1 MSAAIVSY
9 ESFKAKRE
17 QRPQEYFA
25 YIDML
30 QEAYPELIKAECEEA
45 VEQWFIQK
53 DALSERLWADC
64 EYINCAIK
72 VPVWESTVPKIKA
85 RFIPAGIV
93 FRAAFLSNRNL
104 MMTFAYE
111 LQGEDN
117 DYFEVW
123 HTPAKDLGAIEELAV
138 QVTQETLDEN
148 PDDENCDGIINYSYL
163 YSEERLEALRLAN
176 VQVET
181 WLSQSATAKRWS
193 KKGEP
198 SSKCFSKLSQSELDL
213 FTSLE
218 DFNSWLD
225 EAK

>member
-45 VEQWFIQK
+45 VEQWFTQK

-72 VPVWESTVPKIKA
+72 VPVWESTVARIKA
-85 RFIPAGIV
+85 RFIPTGIV

-123 HTPAKDLGAIEELAV
+123 HAPAKDLGAIEELAV
-138 QVTQETLDEN
+138 QVVQETLDEN
-148 PDDENCDGIINYSYL
+148 PDDENSDGIINYSYL
-163 YSEERLEALRLAN
+163 YSEERLDALRLAN
-176 VQVET
+176 SNIEKWIT
-181 WLSQSATAKRWS
+181 KESISKRHS
-193 KKGEP
+193 KKKVSSEP
-198 SSKCFSKLSQSELDL
+198 SFSMLSKEEQSL
-213 FTSLE
+213 FTDE
-218 DFNSWLD
+218 DEFNEWISS
-225 EAK
+225 

>member
-45 VEQWFIQK
+45 VEQWFTQK
-53 DALSERLWADC
+53 DALSERLWADF

-85 RFIPAGIV
+85 RFIPTGIV

-123 HTPAKDLGAIEELAV
+123 HAPAKDLGAIEELAI
-138 QVTQETLDEN
+138 QVVQETLDEN
-148 PDDENCDGIINYSYL
+148 PDDENSDGIINYSYL
-163 YSEERLEALRLAN
+163 YSEERLDALRLAN
-176 VQVET
+176 SNIEKWIT
-181 WLSQSATAKRWS
+181 KESISRRYSEKEISSAPSFSMLSKEEQS
-193 KKGEP
+193 
-198 SSKCFSKLSQSELDL
+198 L
-213 FTSLE
+213 FTDE
-218 DFNSWLD
+218 DEFNEWIFS
-225 EAK
+225 

>member
-45 VEQWFIQK
+45 VEQWFTQK

-85 RFIPAGIV
+85 RFIPTGIV

-123 HTPAKDLGAIEELAV
+123 HAPAKDLGAIEELAV
-138 QVTQETLDEN
+138 QVVQETLDEN
-148 PDDENCDGIINYSYL
+148 PDDENSDGIINYSYL
-163 YSEERLEALRLAN
+163 YSEERLDALRLAN
-176 VQVET
+176 SNIEKWIT
-181 WLSQSATAKRWS
+181 KESISRRYNEKEISSAPSFSMLSKEEQ
-193 KKGEP
+193 
-198 SSKCFSKLSQSELDL
+198 LL
-213 FTSLE
+213 FTDE
-218 DFNSWLD
+218 DEFNEWTSS
-225 EAK
+225 

>member
-1 MSAAIVSY
+1 MPAAIVSY

-45 VEQWFIQK
+45 VEQWFTQK
-53 DALSERLWADC
+53 NDLSGRLWADC

-85 RFIPAGIV
+85 RFIPTGIV

-123 HTPAKDLGAIEELAV
+123 HAPAKDLGAIEELAV
-138 QVTQETLDEN
+138 QVVQETLDEN
-148 PDDENCDGIINYSYL
+148 PDDENSDGIINYSYL
-163 YSEERLEALRLAN
+163 YSEERLDALRLAN
-176 VQVET
+176 SNIEKWIT
-181 WLSQSATAKRWS
+181 TESISRRYNE
-193 KKGEP
+193 KKVSSEP
-198 SSKCFSKLSQSELDL
+198 SFSMLTKDEQLL
-213 FTSLE
+213 FTDE
-218 DFNSWLD
+218 DEFNEWISS
-225 EAK
+225 

>member
-17 QRPQEYFA
+17 QRPQGYFA

-45 VEQWFIQK
+45 VEQWFTQK

-85 RFIPAGIV
+85 RFIPTGIV

-123 HTPAKDLGAIEELAV
+123 HAPAKDLGTIEELAV
-138 QVTQETLDEN
+138 QVVKETLDEN
-148 PDDENCDGIINYSYL
+148 PDDENSDGIINYSYL
-163 YSEERLEALRLAN
+163 YSEERLDALRLAN
-176 VQVET
+176 SNIEKWIT
-181 WLSQSATAKRWS
+181 KESISRRYSEKEISSAPSFSMLSNEEQS
-193 KKGEP
+193 
-198 SSKCFSKLSQSELDL
+198 L
-213 FTSLE
+213 FTDE
-218 DFNSWLD
+218 DEFNEWTSS
-225 EAK
+225 

>member
-45 VEQWFIQK
+45 AEQWFTQK

-85 RFIPAGIV
+85 RFIPTGIV

-123 HTPAKDLGAIEELAV
+123 HAPAKDLGAIEELAV
-138 QVTQETLDEN
+138 QVVQETLDEN
-148 PDDENCDGIINYSYL
+148 PDDENSDGIINYSYL
-163 YSEERLEALRLAN
+163 YSEERLDALRLAN
-176 VQVET
+176 SNIEKWIT
-181 WLSQSATAKRWS
+181 KESISRRYSEKEISSA
-193 KKGEP
+193 P
-198 SSKCFSKLSQSELDL
+198 SFSMLPKEEQLL
-213 FTSLE
+213 FTDE
-218 DFNSWLD
+218 DEFNEWTSS
-225 EAK
+225 

>member
-30 QEAYPELIKAECEEA
+30 QEAYPELIKAECKEA
-45 VEQWFIQK
+45 VEQWFTQK

-72 VPVWESTVPKIKA
+72 VPVWEGTVPKIKA
-85 RFIPAGIV
+85 RFIPTGIV

-123 HTPAKDLGAIEELAV
+123 HAPAKDLGAIEELAV

-163 YSEERLEALRLAN
+163 YSEERLDALRLAN
-176 VQVET
+176 AHLEKWLTKQAIASRHSKRNTQCET
-181 WLSQSATAKRWS
+181 VFDSLSEEERQFFD
-193 KKGEP
+193 GN
-198 SSKCFSKLSQSELDL
+198 
-213 FTSLE
+213 E
-218 DFNSWLD
+218 DFNSWII
-225 EAK
+225 

>member
-45 VEQWFIQK
+45 VEQWFTQK

-85 RFIPAGIV
+85 RFIPTGIV

-111 LQGEDN
+111 LQGEEN

-123 HTPAKDLGAIEELAV
+123 HAPAKDLGAIEELAV
-138 QVTQETLDEN
+138 QVAQETLDEN
-148 PDDENCDGIINYSYL
+148 PDDENSDGIINYSYL
-163 YSEERLEALRLAN
+163 YSEERLDALRLAN
-176 VQVET
+176 SHIEKWIT
-181 WLSQSATAKRWS
+181 KESISRRHSEKKASSESSFSMLSKEEQ
-193 KKGEP
+193 
-198 SSKCFSKLSQSELDL
+198 LM
-213 FTSLE
+213 FTDE
-218 DFNSWLD
+218 DEFNEWIVS
-225 EAK
+225 

>member
-45 VEQWFIQK
+45 VEQWFTQK

-85 RFIPAGIV
+85 RFIPTGIV

-123 HTPAKDLGAIEELAV
+123 HAPAKDLGAIEELAV
-138 QVTQETLDEN
+138 QVVQETLDEN
-148 PDDENCDGIINYSYL
+148 PDDENSDGIINYSYL
-163 YSEERLEALRLAN
+163 YSEERLDALRLAN
-176 VQVET
+176 SNIEKWIT
-181 WLSQSATAKRWS
+181 KESISRRYNE
-193 KKGEP
+193 KKVSSEP
-198 SSKCFSKLSQSELDL
+198 SFSMLSKEEQLL
-213 FTSLE
+213 FTDE
-218 DFNSWLD
+218 DEFNEWIAS
-225 EAK
+225 

>member
-45 VEQWFIQK
+45 VEQWFTQK

-64 EYINCAIK
+64 EYINCAII

-85 RFIPAGIV
+85 RFIPTGIV
-93 FRAAFLSNRNL
+93 FRAAFLSSRNL

-123 HTPAKDLGAIEELAV
+123 HAPAKDLGAIEELAV
-138 QVTQETLDEN
+138 QVAQETLDEN
-148 PDDENCDGIINYSYL
+148 PDDESSDGIINYSYL
-163 YSEERLEALRLAN
+163 YSEERLDALRLAN
-176 VQVET
+176 VHLEK
-181 WLSQSATAKRWS
+181 WLTKQAIASRHSKRNT
-193 KKGEP
+193 
-198 SSKCFSKLSQSELDL
+198 QSEIVFD
-213 FTSLE
+213 SLSDEERVFFE
-218 DFNSWLD
+218 DAAEFRCWMN
-225 EAK
+225 

>member
-30 QEAYPELIKAECEEA
+30 QVAYPELIKAECEEA
-45 VEQWFIQK
+45 VERWFIQK

-64 EYINCAIK
+64 QYINCAIK

-85 RFIPAGIV
+85 RFIPTGIV

-123 HTPAKDLGAIEELAV
+123 HAPAKDLGSIEELAV
-138 QVTQETLDEN
+138 QVAQEALDEN
-148 PDDENCDGIINYSYL
+148 PDDENSDGIINYSYL
-163 YSEERLEALRLAN
+163 YSEERLDALRLAN
-176 VQVET
+176 AHIEKWITKESV
-181 WLSQSATAKRWS
+181 SRRYS
-193 KKGEP
+193 KKKVSSEP
-198 SSKCFSKLSQSELDL
+198 PFSMLSKEEQLL
-213 FTSLE
+213 FTDE
-218 DFNSWLD
+218 DEFNEWISS
-225 EAK
+225 

>member
-45 VEQWFIQK
+45 VEQWFTQK

-72 VPVWESTVPKIKA
+72 VPVWESTVAKIKA
-85 RFIPAGIV
+85 RFIPTGIV

-123 HTPAKDLGAIEELAV
+123 HAPAKDLGAIEELAV
-138 QVTQETLDEN
+138 QVVQETLDEN
-148 PDDENCDGIINYSYL
+148 PDDENSDGIINYSYL
-163 YSEERLEALRLAN
+163 YSEERLDALRLAN
-176 VQVET
+176 IHLEKWLTKQAIASRHSGRNAQCET
-181 WLSQSATAKRWS
+181 LFDSLS
-193 KKGEP
+193 
-198 SSKCFSKLSQSELDL
+198 
-213 FTSLE
+213 E
-218 DFNSWLD
+218 DERQFFVDASDFKTWTD
-225 EAK
+225 

>member
-25 YIDML
+25 YIDIL

-45 VEQWFIQK
+45 VEQWFTQK

-85 RFIPAGIV
+85 RFIPTGIV

-123 HTPAKDLGAIEELAV
+123 HAPAKDLGAIEELAV
-138 QVTQETLDEN
+138 QVVQETLDEN
-148 PDDENCDGIINYSYL
+148 PDDENSDGIINYSYL
-163 YSEERLEALRLAN
+163 YSEERLDALRHAN
-176 VQVET
+176 AHLEKWITQQAIVSRVKASHSIPSYSMLTNEELKFFET
-181 WLSQSATAKRWS
+181 KAQFEEWLKS
-193 KKGEP
+193 
-198 SSKCFSKLSQSELDL
+198 
-213 FTSLE
+213 
-218 DFNSWLD
+218 
-225 EAK
+225 

>member
-45 VEQWFIQK
+45 VEQWFTQK
-53 DALSERLWADC
+53 DVLSERLWADC
-64 EYINCAIK
+64 ECINCAIK
-72 VPVWESTVPKIKA
+72 VPVWESTIPKIKA
-85 RFIPAGIV
+85 KFIPTGIV
-93 FRAAFLSNRNL
+93 FRAAFLSNRCL

-123 HTPAKDLGAIEELAV
+123 HAPAKDLGAIEELAV
-138 QVTQETLDEN
+138 QVVQEILDEN
-148 PDDENCDGIINYSYL
+148 PDDENSDGIINYSYL
-163 YSEERLEALRLAN
+163 YSEERLDALRLAN
-176 VQVET
+176 THMEKWITQRAIVYRQKGRMKDFQAAFSDLSSEEVEY
-181 WLSQSATAKRWS
+181 
-193 KKGEP
+193 
-198 SSKCFSKLSQSELDL
+198 
-213 FTSLE
+213 FTDME
-218 DFNSWLD
+218 EFKNWW
-225 EAK
+225 E

>member
-45 VEQWFIQK
+45 VEQWFTQK

-85 RFIPAGIV
+85 RFIPTGIV

-123 HTPAKDLGAIEELAV
+123 HAPAKDLGAIEELAV
-138 QVTQETLDEN
+138 QVVQETLDEN
-148 PDDENCDGIINYSYL
+148 PDDENSDGIINYSYL
-163 YSEERLEALRLAN
+163 YSEERLDALRLAN
-176 VQVET
+176 VHLEKWIT
-181 WLSQSATAKRWS
+181 KESISRRYS
-193 KKGEP
+193 KKEISSAP
-198 SSKCFSKLSQSELDL
+198 SFSMLSKEEKLL
-213 FTSLE
+213 FTDE
-218 DFNSWLD
+218 DEFNEWTSS
-225 EAK
+225 

>member
-30 QEAYPELIKAECEEA
+30 QEAYPELIRAECEEA
-45 VEQWFIQK
+45 VEQWFTQK

-85 RFIPAGIV
+85 RFIPTGIV

-123 HTPAKDLGAIEELAV
+123 HAPAKDLGAIEELAV
-138 QVTQETLDEN
+138 HVVQETLDEN
-148 PDDENCDGIINYSYL
+148 PDDENSDGIINYSYL
-163 YSEERLEALRLAN
+163 YSEERLDALRLAN
-176 VQVET
+176 SNIEKWIT
-181 WLSQSATAKRWS
+181 TESISRRYNE
-193 KKGEP
+193 KKVSSEP
-198 SSKCFSKLSQSELDL
+198 SFSMLTKEEQLL
-213 FTSLE
+213 FTDE
-218 DFNSWLD
+218 DEFNEWISS
-225 EAK
+225 

>member
-45 VEQWFIQK
+45 VEQWFTQK

-85 RFIPAGIV
+85 RFIPTGIV

-123 HTPAKDLGAIEELAV
+123 HAPAKDLGAIEELAV
-138 QVTQETLDEN
+138 QVVQETLDEN
-148 PDDENCDGIINYSYL
+148 PDDENSDGIINYSYL
-163 YSEERLEALRLAN
+163 YSEERLDALRLAN
-176 VQVET
+176 SNIDKWITKESISRRYSEKEISSAPSFSM
-181 WLSQSATAKRWS
+181 LSKEEQ
-193 KKGEP
+193 
-198 SSKCFSKLSQSELDL
+198 LL
-213 FTSLE
+213 FTDE
-218 DFNSWLD
+218 DEFNEWTSS
-225 EAK
+225 

>member
-45 VEQWFIQK
+45 VEQWFTQK

-85 RFIPAGIV
+85 RFIPTGIV

-111 LQGEDN
+111 LQGEEN

-123 HTPAKDLGAIEELAV
+123 HAPAKDLGAIEELAV
-138 QVTQETLDEN
+138 QVAQETLDEN
-148 PDDENCDGIINYSYL
+148 PDDENSDGIINYSYL
-163 YSEERLEALRLAN
+163 YSEERLDALRLAN
-176 VQVET
+176 SNIGKWITKESISRRYSEKKISSAPSFSM
-181 WLSQSATAKRWS
+181 LSKEEQ
-193 KKGEP
+193 
-198 SSKCFSKLSQSELDL
+198 LL
-213 FTSLE
+213 FTDE
-218 DFNSWLD
+218 DEFNEWTSS
-225 EAK
+225 

>member
-9 ESFKAKRE
+9 ESFKTKRE

-45 VEQWFIQK
+45 VEQWFTQK

-85 RFIPAGIV
+85 RFIPTGIV

-123 HTPAKDLGAIEELAV
+123 HAPAKDLGAIEELAV
-138 QVTQETLDEN
+138 QVVQETLNEN
-148 PDDENCDGIINYSYL
+148 PDDENSDGIINRPHL
-163 YSEERLEALRLAN
+163 YSEERLDVLRLAN
-176 VQVET
+176 SNMEKWITKQAIASRHSGRDNNIEIT
-181 WLSQSATAKRWS
+181 FESLSEEERQFFDDAS
-193 KKGEP
+193 
-198 SSKCFSKLSQSELDL
+198 
-213 FTSLE
+213 
-218 DFNSWLD
+218 DF
-225 EAK
+225 KT

>member
-45 VEQWFIQK
+45 VEQWFTQK

-85 RFIPAGIV
+85 RFIPTGIV

-123 HTPAKDLGAIEELAV
+123 HAPAKDLGAIEELAV
-138 QVTQETLDEN
+138 QVAQETLDEN
-148 PDDENCDGIINYSYL
+148 PDDENSDGIINYSYL
-163 YSEERLEALRLAN
+163 YSEERLDALRLAN
-176 VQVET
+176 SNIEKWITKESISRRYNEKKVSSEPPFSM
-181 WLSQSATAKRWS
+181 LSKEEQ
-193 KKGEP
+193 
-198 SSKCFSKLSQSELDL
+198 LL
-213 FTSLE
+213 FTDE
-218 DFNSWLD
+218 DEFNEWIAS
-225 EAK
+225 

>member
-1 MSAAIVSY
+1 MSAAIISY
-9 ESFKAKRE
+9 DSFKAKRE

-45 VEQWFIQK
+45 VEQWFTQK
-53 DALSERLWADC
+53 DAPSERLWADC

-85 RFIPAGIV
+85 RFIPTGIV

-123 HTPAKDLGAIEELAV
+123 HAPAKDLGAIEELAV
-138 QVTQETLDEN
+138 QVVQETLDEN
-148 PDDENCDGIINYSYL
+148 PDDENSDGIINYSYR
-163 YSEERLEALRLAN
+163 YSEERLDALRFAN
-176 VQVET
+176 SHMEKWITQRAIVSRVKA
-181 WLSQSATAKRWS
+181 SHSI
-193 KKGEP
+193 P
-198 SSKCFSKLSQSELDL
+198 SYSKLTNEELEFFETEAQFEEWL
-213 FTSLE
+213 TS
-218 DFNSWLD
+218 
-225 EAK
+225 

>member
-30 QEAYPELIKAECEEA
+30 QEAYPELIKAECEGA
-45 VEQWFIQK
+45 VEQWFTQK

-85 RFIPAGIV
+85 RFIPTGIV

-123 HTPAKDLGAIEELAV
+123 HATAKDLGAIEELAV
-138 QVTQETLDEN
+138 QVVQETLDEN
-148 PDDENCDGIINYSYL
+148 PDDENSDGIINYSYL
-163 YSEERLEALRLAN
+163 YSEERLDALRLAN
-176 VQVET
+176 SNIDKWITKESISRRYSEKEISSAPSFSM
-181 WLSQSATAKRWS
+181 LSKEEQ
-193 KKGEP
+193 
-198 SSKCFSKLSQSELDL
+198 LL
-213 FTSLE
+213 FTDE
-218 DFNSWLD
+218 DEFNEWTSS
-225 EAK
+225 

>member
-30 QEAYPELIKAECEEA
+30 QEAYPELIRAECEEA
-45 VEQWFIQK
+45 VEQWFTQK

-72 VPVWESTVPKIKA
+72 VPVWESIVPKIKA
-85 RFIPAGIV
+85 SFIPTGIV

-123 HTPAKDLGAIEELAV
+123 HAPAKDLGAIEELVV
-138 QVTQETLDEN
+138 QVVQETLDEN
-148 PDDENCDGIINYSYL
+148 PDDENSDGIINYSYL
-163 YSEERLEALRLAN
+163 YSEERLDALRLAN
-176 VQVET
+176 SNIDKWITKESISRRYSEKEISSAPSFSM
-181 WLSQSATAKRWS
+181 LSKEEQ
-193 KKGEP
+193 
-198 SSKCFSKLSQSELDL
+198 LL
-213 FTSLE
+213 FTDE
-218 DFNSWLD
+218 DEFNEWTSS
-225 EAK
+225 

>member
-45 VEQWFIQK
+45 VEQWFTQK

-85 RFIPAGIV
+85 RFIPTGIV

-123 HTPAKDLGAIEELAV
+123 HAPAKDLGAIEELAV
-138 QVTQETLDEN
+138 QVVQETLDEN
-148 PDDENCDGIINYSYL
+148 PDDENSDGIINYSYL
-163 YSEERLEALRLAN
+163 YSEERLDALRLAN
-176 VQVET
+176 VHLEK
-181 WLSQSATAKRWS
+181 WLTKQAIVSR
-193 KKGEP
+193 KKGRNRDFRAAFSNL
-198 SSKCFSKLSQSELDL
+198 SSEESNYFAD
-213 FTSLE
+213 E
-218 DFNSWLD
+218 DDFRSWW
-225 EAK
+225 K

>member
-45 VEQWFIQK
+45 VEQWFTQK

-85 RFIPAGIV
+85 RFIPTGIV

-123 HTPAKDLGAIEELAV
+123 HAPAKDLGAIEELAI
-138 QVTQETLDEN
+138 QVVQETLDEN
-148 PDDENCDGIINYSYL
+148 PDDENSDGIINYSYL
-163 YSEERLEALRLAN
+163 YSEERLDALRLAN
-176 VQVET
+176 AHLEKWLTKQAIASRHSKRNTQCET
-181 WLSQSATAKRWS
+181 VFDSLSDEERQFFD
-193 KKGEP
+193 GN
-198 SSKCFSKLSQSELDL
+198 
-213 FTSLE
+213 E
-218 DFNSWLD
+218 DFNSWII
-225 EAK
+225 

>member
-45 VEQWFIQK
+45 VEQWFTQK

-85 RFIPAGIV
+85 RFIPTGIV

-123 HTPAKDLGAIEELAV
+123 HAPAKDLGAIEELAV
-138 QVTQETLDEN
+138 QVVQETLDEN
-148 PDDENCDGIINYSYL
+148 PDDENSDGIINYSYL
-163 YSEERLEALRLAN
+163 YSEERLDALRLAN
-176 VQVET
+176 SNIDKWITKESISRRYSEKEISSAPSFSM
-181 WLSQSATAKRWS
+181 LSK
-193 KKGEP
+193 EE
-198 SSKCFSKLSQSELDL
+198 KLL
-213 FTSLE
+213 FTDE
-218 DFNSWLD
+218 DEFNEWTSS
-225 EAK
+225 